1 MLFDLRGRGRRRT
14 VRVIYLGLAL
24 LMGSGLVLFGVGSF
38 GGGGVLSGLN
48 SGESGSGGSGPG
60 YAGQISKQQKILKK
74 NPTDTAAWVALT
86 NAQLHEASG
95 EKYVT
100 QADVLTSK
108 GKELFSQIANSW
120 NHYLALNPSKPNLPL
135 AKNMV
140 RVFGEEGLN
149 QPAAAV
155 QVLQIVVASEPQSEA
170 LFGALAEYAYKAHNT
185 RIGDLASAKAVALAP
200 STERKELKER
210 LEALKKNPTGASS
223 TTSAA
228 AGSSGA
234 SGAEGANSTITV
246 GGKSYKVTQ
255 KVKEELE
262 NTKKK

>member
-14 VRVIYLGLAL
+14 VQVIYLGLAL

-48 SGESGSGGSGPG
+48 SGEGGGSGPS
-60 YAGQISKQQKILKK
+60 YSSQISKQQKILKRD
-74 NPTDTAAWVALT
+74 PTDTAAWVALA
-86 NAQLHEASG
+86 NAQLHEAGS

-100 QADVLTSK
+100 QANVLTSK

-149 QPAAAV
+149 QPAPAV

-200 STERKELKER
+200 SAERKRLKEG

-223 TTSAA
+223 TTSTAT
-228 AGSSGA
+228 GSGA
-234 SGAEGANSTITV
+234 SGSEGANSTITV

-262 NTKKK
+262 STTKKK